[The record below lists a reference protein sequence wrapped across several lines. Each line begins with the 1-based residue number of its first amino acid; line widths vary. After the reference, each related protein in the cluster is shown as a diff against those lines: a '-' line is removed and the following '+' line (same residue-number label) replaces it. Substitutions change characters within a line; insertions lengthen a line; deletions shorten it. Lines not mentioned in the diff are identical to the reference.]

1 MKKTLIFALII
12 LFGNVANA
20 QIIKKIPK
28 ELKPTTW
35 DVSSR
40 STGHRGYEKINIA
53 IEIVDT
59 AGKGKTLKF
68 KSNTEIV
75 KVEISFMGVQNSKST
90 FDASNNPVKEY
101 FFYLESSAYKAGLAK
116 GYLLYFYVKGFD
128 KPIWVCTAA
137 PKN

>member
-1 MKKTLIFALII
+1 MKNALIFSLII

-28 ELKPTTW
+28 ELKPITW

-40 STGHRGYEKINIA
+40 STGHRGYERINIA
-53 IEIVDT
+53 IEVVDT
-59 AGKGKTLKF
+59 EGKGKTLKF
-68 KSNTEIV
+68 KSNTEIA
-75 KVEISFMGVQNSKST
+75 KVEISFIGVQNSKST
-90 FDASNNPVKEY
+90 FDASNNPVKDY

-116 GYLLYFYVKGFD
+116 GYFLYFYVKGFD
-128 KPIWVCTAA
+128 KPIWVCTAI